1 MAYREFQS
9 WYEDAKRDERVI
21 NSGDVYMTAFGKL
34 EGLAGRLILMFHIIE
49 SPFAPQVSAEV
60 VHRVVSLVR
69 GYVIPAYRYAL
80 GEVGGTIE
88 HDFDQWMVDHI
99 IQISS
104 DVQTVT
110 MRDLKKSARR
120 PLEGKT
126 DWQKEQAVM
135 DAMLTLENAGW
146 VVQIE
151 NELNKKRVVW
161 AINPSLSTMF
171 KDYRANVLK
180 AKQRHSDYIYRY
192 ATAKG
197 KERKYVKGYDPDTM
211 DNDE

>member
-1 MAYREFQS
+1 
-9 WYEDAKRDERVI
+9 
-21 NSGDVYMTAFGKL
+21 MTAFGKL

-49 SPFAPQVSAEV
+49 SPFAPQVQAEI

-110 MRDLKKSARR
+110 LRDLKKSARR

-126 DWQKEQAVM
+126 DWQKEQSVM

-146 VVQIE
+146 AIQVE
-151 NELNKKRVVW
+151 NELNKKRVIW
-161 AINPSLSTMF
+161 AINPSLSTMY

-197 KERKYVKGYDPDTM
+197 YERKIIKGYDPDTM
-211 DNDE
+211 DEKKNKYKYDDE